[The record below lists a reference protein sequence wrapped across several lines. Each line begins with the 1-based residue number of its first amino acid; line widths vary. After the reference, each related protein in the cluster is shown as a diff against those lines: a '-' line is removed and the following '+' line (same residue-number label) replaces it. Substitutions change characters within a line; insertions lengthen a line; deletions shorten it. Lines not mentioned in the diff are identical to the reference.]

1 MIKTSIPMSRQCSL
15 TVCLLFTTG
24 QKSQRNIMIYV
35 GLFIHSFSNLNSLS
49 CWNRSEDWNGSN
61 GTNCAMET
69 KPILNVTGLP
79 PTGTDKR
86 LLEVVEN
93 VTESMRM
100 PVRIL
105 NITTLSEYRKDAHAS
120 VYTIR
125 QGELLSPEQ
134 QADPMKYADCI
145 HWCLPGLPDTWNEL
159 LYTKI
164 VSSRLDN

>member
-1 MIKTSIPMSRQCSL
+1 
-15 TVCLLFTTG
+15 
-24 QKSQRNIMIYV
+24 
-35 GLFIHSFSNLNSLS
+35 
-49 CWNRSEDWNGSN
+49 
-61 GTNCAMET
+61 MET